1 MANIIKVKMNWSG
14 FQGAPGLSAFYF
26 REFASADDQLAFAQD
41 AVTKVQAFQA
51 QIATIVPSGVTL
63 QVANDVEMIND
74 TNGQLVDVTT
84 VDGGA
89 GVSNNGHVGQSY
101 AAAAGAVINW
111 RTGSV
116 HRGRRVRGRTFLVP
130 IAGTE
135 FEANGTLGGNA
146 IAKLTAGATAL
157 LAAGAGSPDFG
168 IWARPQRIKNS
179 DGTTTQIDNGAW
191 YVAQSHNVPDMSAVL
206 RSRRD

>member
-1 MANIIKVKMNWSG
+1 MAEMIKVKLNWSG

-26 REFASADDQLAFAQD
+26 REFEGNDDQDGFAQAAAD
-41 AVTKVQAFQA
+41 KVKLFRDQV
-51 QIATIVPSGVTL
+51 ATIVPSGVTL
-63 QVANDVEMIND
+63 TVGNDAEIIND
-74 TNGQLVDVTT
+74 TDGALVNVLT

-89 GVSNNGHVGQSY
+89 GVSNNGHVGQAY

-111 RTGSV
+111 RTSSV

-135 FEANGTLGGNA
+135 FESNGTLGGNA
-146 IAKLTAGATAL
+146 VAKLTAGATAL

-168 IWARPQRIKNS
+168 IWARPQRVKNP
-179 DGTTTQIDNGAW
+179 DGTTTTVNNGAW
-191 YVAQSHNVPDMSAVL
+191 YVATSHNVPDMSAVL